1 MDRVDRLIALLLT
14 CVLGGCALTYTE
26 VGLDVP
32 VTDGLEIGVSTEEE
46 VLARLGPPRVTSRQ
60 FDGVL
65 YTWRHL
71 KGRRRS
77 LTLLPIFVQIF
88 HWEDG
93 QLLRDDVSLL
103 LDKDG
108 VLRAIGRRYE
118 TREPEAE
125 ARVQ

>member
-1 MDRVDRLIALLLT
+1 MDRVDRLIALLLA
-14 CVLGGCALTYTE
+14 CVVGGCSLTYTE
-26 VGLDVP
+26 VGQDVP
-32 VTDGLEIGVSTEEE
+32 VTDGLEVGVTTEEE
-46 VLARLGPPRVTSRQ
+46 VLARLGPPRVIRRQ

-88 HWEDG
+88 HWEVG

-103 LDKDG
+103 LGNDG
-108 VLRAIGRRYE
+108 ILRAIGIRLE
-118 TREPEAE
+118 TRAPGEE
-125 ARVQ
+125 

>member
-1 MDRVDRLIALLLT
+1 MDRVDRLIALLLA
-14 CVLGGCALTYTE
+14 CVVGGCSLTYTE
-26 VGLDVP
+26 VGRDVP
-32 VTDGLEIGVSTEEE
+32 VTDGLEVGVTTEEE
-46 VLARLGPPRVTSRQ
+46 VLARLGPPRVISRQ

-88 HWEDG
+88 HWEVG

-103 LDKDG
+103 LGNDG
-108 VLRAIGRRYE
+108 ILRAIGIRLE
-118 TREPEAE
+118 TREPGEE
-125 ARVQ
+125 

>member
-1 MDRVDRLIALLLT
+1 MDRVDRLIALLLA
-14 CVLGGCALTYTE
+14 CVVGGCALTYTE
-26 VGLDVP
+26 VGQDVP
-32 VTDGLEIGVSTEEE
+32 VTDGLEVGVTTEEE
-46 VLARLGPPRVTSRQ
+46 VLSRMGPPRVISRQ

-88 HWEDG
+88 HWEVG

-103 LDKDG
+103 LGNDG
-108 VLRAIGRRYE
+108 ILRAIGSRLE
-118 TREPEAE
+118 TREPGEE
-125 ARVQ
+125 